1 MANRL
6 DNLRPFGMMSPEQHK
21 AISSKGGK
29 ASGAARRAKRDRIR
43 AEEAKIIAER
53 TMEDE
58 IPRILLK
65 QTKILALYAKSM
77 RRYRYR

>member
-1 MANRL
+1 MANKL
-6 DNLRPFGMMSPEQHK
+6 DNLRSFGTMSPEQHK